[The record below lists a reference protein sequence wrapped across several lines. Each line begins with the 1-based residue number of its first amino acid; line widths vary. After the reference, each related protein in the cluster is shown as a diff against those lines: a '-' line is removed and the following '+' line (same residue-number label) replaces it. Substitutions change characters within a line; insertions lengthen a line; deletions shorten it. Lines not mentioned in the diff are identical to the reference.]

1 LTVAPRSFRDLVRE
15 VEARLIEAAR
25 GISAQDAER
34 ARAYHGSAEPHLG
47 LLVPPQRTALRQRY
61 SFSALP
67 VEAQLP
73 IWDAVWREG
82 RYYETKC
89 QALYYCGAL
98 RRPEDLVRAWSVARR
113 WIDLVDNW
121 DSSDELS
128 AIYSRI
134 LEVIP
139 EKVYPVLA
147 HWNRSTNAWRR
158 RQSLVS
164 LFYYSRSRRALL
176 PAAKV
181 FPLIERLIDDKDRF
195 VQKAIGWTLR
205 EARGPYPEETIK
217 FIEAYSTQLSAIAF
231 AQASSKLPVA
241 LRAHL
246 RSVRAAARKPGAG
259 GRLRRPDH
267 AGSVSIGS

>member
-1 LTVAPRSFRDLVRE
+1 LSIAAESFRGFVRE
-15 VEARLIEAAR
+15 VEARLVDAAR
-25 GISAQDAER
+25 GISAHDAER
-34 ARAYHGSAEPHLG
+34 ARAYHGSTVPHLG
-47 LLVPPQRTALRQRY
+47 LPVPPQRAALRRRY
-61 SFSALP
+61 RFSRLP

-82 RYYETKC
+82 RHYETKC

-98 RRPEDLVRAWSVARR
+98 RKPEDLSRAWPMVRR
-113 WIDLVDNW
+113 WIDLVDSW

-147 HWNRSTNAWRR
+147 RWSGSTNAWKR

-164 LFYYSRSRRALL
+164 LFYYSRSRRMVL

-181 FPLIERLIDDKDRF
+181 FALIERLIDDKDRF

-205 EARGPYPEETIK
+205 EALGPYPGETAK
-217 FIEAYSTQLSAIAF
+217 LIEQYSARLSAIAF
-231 AQASSKLPVA
+231 AEASRKLPA
-241 LRAHL
+241 SLRAHL
-246 RSVRAAARKPGAG
+246 GSLRAAARNTGAVEEITRPG
-259 GRLRRPDH
+259 H
-267 AGSVSIGS
+267 AGA

>member
-1 LTVAPRSFRDLVRE
+1 MRE
-15 VEARLIEAAR
+15 VETRLIEAAR
-25 GISAQDAER
+25 GVSAQDAEK
-34 ARAYHGSAEPHLG
+34 ARAYHRSAEPHLG
-47 LLVPPQRTALRQRY
+47 LPVPPQRTALRRRY

-89 QALYYCGAL
+89 QALYYCGTL
-98 RRPEDLVRAWSVARR
+98 RRPEDLIRAWSVVRR
-113 WIDLVDNW
+113 WIGLVDNW
-121 DSSDELS
+121 DRSDELS

-147 HWNRSTNAWRR
+147 RWNRSTNAWKR

-164 LFYYSRSRRALL
+164 LFYYSRSRRAVL
-176 PAAKV
+176 PAGKI

-205 EARGPYPEETIK
+205 EAREAYPEETVK
-217 FIEAYSTQLSAIAF
+217 LIEAYSTQLSAIAF
-231 AQASSKLPVA
+231 AEASSKLPA
-241 LRAHL
+241 ELRARL
-246 RSVRAAARKPGAG
+246 RSVRAAARETGV
-259 GRLRRPDH
+259 GRRLCRPDP
-267 AGSVSIGS
+267 

>member
-1 LTVAPRSFRDLVRE
+1 MTAEPRSFGDFVRE

-25 GISAQDAER
+25 GVSAQDAQR
-34 ARAYHGSAEPHLG
+34 ARAYHGSAVPHLG
-47 LLVPPQRTALRQRY
+47 LPVPPQRTALRCGY
-61 SFSALP
+61 SFSALAI
-67 VEAQLP
+67 EAQLP
-73 IWDAVWREG
+73 IWDAVWRHG

-89 QALYYCGAL
+89 QALYYCGTL
-98 RRPEDLVRAWSVARR
+98 RRPEDLIRAWPVVRR

-147 HWNRSTNAWRR
+147 RWNRSTNAWKR

-164 LFYYSRSRRALL
+164 LFYYGRSRRTVL

-181 FPLIERLIDDKDRF
+181 FPLIERLIVDKDRF
-195 VQKAIGWTLR
+195 VQRAIGWTLR
-205 EARGPYPEETIK
+205 EARGPYPEDSVK
-217 FIEAYSTQLSAIAF
+217 FIEAYSTRLSAVAF
-231 AQASSKLPVA
+231 AEASSKLPAA
-241 LRAHL
+241 LRARL
-246 RSVRAAARKPGAG
+246 RSVRAAARKTGAG
-259 GRLRRPDH
+259 VRLRRPNH
-267 AGSVSIGS
+267 AGPVSIGS